1 MTNTQLRDRLAGA
14 AASLRRRVDR
24 REVAWM
30 IGTAAALIVAGR
42 LLFTVTASA
51 GRVVASLTE
60 LPEAL
65 SRTELVPF
73 VVWAVLAVLVA
84 WRWSDATPARRAWL
98 YVAAAAVARAGV
110 ELTVGSGVTQG
121 IRAGISLYTLPTL
134 VFVSLPFVATVGLA
148 AFVVVAARSGRG
160 SRGSRGTSAGE
171 TARPA
176 GSTPDDAPV
185 GPVPGESAPGASA
198 PGASAPAGLAPATPA
213 PAAPGASAPGA
224 SAPAAPAAPASPA
237 PAPPAP
243 AAPAPADRPPRHLV
257 HRVAV
262 IVEALA
268 LAAGVLLM
276 LSLAGQWF
284 SAEFS
289 LFGSPVTVSD
299 EAAAGWLRTLVA
311 CLACLVVSLFA
322 AITAG
327 HRGAVVATVVVA
339 GLVVIGAVGAPVPG
353 DRWESPTPRQE
364 PLPANYT
371 PCYSG
376 SGKCN

>member
-1 MTNTQLRDRLAGA
+1 MTNTQHEGRLAGA

-24 REVAWM
+24 REVAWVV
-30 IGTAAALIVAGR
+30 GTTAALFVAGAA
-42 LLFTVTASA
+42 LVGLTASA
-51 GRVVASLTE
+51 GRVVASLLE
-60 LPEAL
+60 LPGAL
-65 SRTELVPF
+65 AQAALVPF
-73 VVWAVLAVLVA
+73 VVWAVLVVLVA
-84 WRWSDATPARRAWL
+84 WRWSEAPVSRRAWH

-110 ELTVGSGVTQG
+110 ELTVGSGVTSG
-121 IRAGISLYTLPTL
+121 LRAGFSLYTVPTV

-148 AFVVVAARSGRG
+148 SFVVLAARSGRG
-160 SRGSRGTSAGE
+160 GRDASAHDG
-171 TARPA
+171 ARPA
-176 GSTPDDAPV
+176 EHAPV
-185 GPVPGESAPGASA
+185 DVPVD
-198 PGASAPAGLAPATPA
+198 A
-213 PAAPGASAPGA
+213 PAARADRAP
-224 SAPAAPAAPASPA
+224 
-237 PAPPAP
+237 
-243 AAPAPADRPPRHLV
+243 RPPRHLM

-268 LAAGVLLM
+268 LAAGVLLT

-289 LFGSPVTVSD
+289 LFGTPVTVSQ
-299 EAAAGWLRTLVA
+299 EAADSWLRTLVA
-311 CLACLVVSLFA
+311 CLACLVVTLFA

-327 HRGAVVATVVVA
+327 HRGVVVAAVVVA

-371 PCYSG
+371 PCFSG

>member
-1 MTNTQLRDRLAGA
+1 MTNTQHEGRLAGA

-24 REVAWM
+24 REVAWVV
-30 IGTAAALIVAGR
+30 GTTAALFVAGAA
-42 LLFTVTASA
+42 LVGLTASA
-51 GRVVASLTE
+51 GRVVASLLE
-60 LPEAL
+60 LPGAL
-65 SRTELVPF
+65 AQAALVPF
-73 VVWAVLAVLVA
+73 VVWAVLVVLVA
-84 WRWSDATPARRAWL
+84 WRWSEAPASRRAWL

-110 ELTVGSGVTQG
+110 ELTVGSGVTSG
-121 IRAGISLYTLPTL
+121 LRAGFSLYTLPTV

-148 AFVVVAARSGRG
+148 SFVVLAARSGRG
-160 SRGSRGTSAGE
+160 GRDASAHDG
-171 TARPA
+171 ARPA
-176 GSTPDDAPV
+176 ENAPVDAPV
-185 GPVPGESAPGASA
+185 D
-198 PGASAPAGLAPATPA
+198 A
-213 PAAPGASAPGA
+213 PAARAPR
-224 SAPAAPAAPASPA
+224 
-237 PAPPAP
+237 PP
-243 AAPAPADRPPRHLV
+243 RPPRHLV

-268 LAAGVLLM
+268 LAAGVLLT

-289 LFGSPVTVSD
+289 LFGTPVTVSQ
-299 EAAAGWLRTLVA
+299 EAADSWLRTLVA
-311 CLACLVVSLFA
+311 CLACLVVTLFA

-327 HRGAVVATVVVA
+327 HRGVVVAAVVVA

-371 PCYSG
+371 PCFSG

>member
-1 MTNTQLRDRLAGA
+1 MTNTQHEGRLAGA

-24 REVAWM
+24 REVAWVV
-30 IGTAAALIVAGR
+30 GTTAALFVAGAA
-42 LLFTVTASA
+42 LVGLTASA
-51 GRVVASLTE
+51 GRVVASLLE
-60 LPEAL
+60 LPGAL
-65 SRTELVPF
+65 AQTALVPF
-73 VVWAVLAVLVA
+73 VVWAVLVVLVA
-84 WRWSDATPARRAWL
+84 WRWSELPASRRAWL

-110 ELTVGSGVTQG
+110 ELTVGSGVTSG
-121 IRAGISLYTLPTL
+121 LRAGFSLYTLPTV

-148 AFVVVAARSGRG
+148 SFVVLAARSGRG
-160 SRGSRGTSAGE
+160 GRDTSAHDGSH
-171 TARPA
+171 PA
-176 GSTPDDAPV
+176 EHAPV
-185 GPVPGESAPGASA
+185 DVPVD
-198 PGASAPAGLAPATPA
+198 A
-213 PAAPGASAPGA
+213 PAARAPR
-224 SAPAAPAAPASPA
+224 
-237 PAPPAP
+237 PP
-243 AAPAPADRPPRHLV
+243 RPPRHLV

-268 LAAGVLLM
+268 LAAGVLLT

-289 LFGSPVTVSD
+289 LFGTPVTVSQ
-299 EAAAGWLRTLVA
+299 EAADSWLRTLVA
-311 CLACLVVSLFA
+311 CLACLVVTLFA

-327 HRGAVVATVVVA
+327 HRGVVVAAVVVA

-371 PCYSG
+371 PCFSG

>member
-1 MTNTQLRDRLAGA
+1 MTNTQPGGRPAGA
-14 AASLRRRVDR
+14 AASPRRRVDR
-24 REVAWM
+24 HEVAWVV
-30 IGTAAALIVAGR
+30 GTAAALIVAGR
-42 LLFTVTASA
+42 VLFTVSASA
-51 GRVVASLTE
+51 GRTVASLLE

-65 SRTELVPF
+65 ARVGLVPF
-73 VVWAVLAVLVA
+73 VVWALLAVLVA
-84 WRWSDATPARRAWL
+84 RRWSDATPSRRAWL

-110 ELTVGSGVTQG
+110 ELTVGSGVTSG
-121 IRAGISLYTLPTL
+121 IRAGFSPYTLPTL
-134 VFVSLPFVATVGLA
+134 VFVSLPFAATVGLA
-148 AFVVVAARSGRG
+148 AFVVLAARSGRG
-160 SRGSRGTSAGE
+160 DREATGQASPPAGGAPGDAPGPVGPGPVGPEPVGPASAG
-171 TARPA
+171 P
-176 GSTPDDAPV
+176 APV
-185 GPVPGESAPGASA
+185 GAAASPG
-198 PGASAPAGLAPATPA
+198 
-213 PAAPGASAPGA
+213 PAAPPAGAS
-224 SAPAAPAAPASPA
+224 
-237 PAPPAP
+237 
-243 AAPAPADRPPRHLV
+243 RPRQGRSTV
-257 HRVAV
+257 HCVAV

-289 LFGSPVTVSD
+289 LFGDPPTVSD

-311 CLACLVVSLFA
+311 CLACLVVALFA

-339 GLVVIGAVGAPVPG
+339 GLVVVGAVGAPVPG

-371 PCYSG
+371 PCFSG

>member
-1 MTNTQLRDRLAGA
+1 MTNTQHEGRLAGA

-24 REVAWM
+24 REVAWVV
-30 IGTAAALIVAGR
+30 GTTAALFVAGAA
-42 LLFTVTASA
+42 LVGLTASA
-51 GRVVASLTE
+51 GRVVASLLE
-60 LPEAL
+60 LPGAL
-65 SRTELVPF
+65 AQAALVPF
-73 VVWAVLAVLVA
+73 VVWAVLVVLVA
-84 WRWSDATPARRAWL
+84 WRWSEAPASRRAWL

-110 ELTVGSGVTQG
+110 ELTVGSGVTSG
-121 IRAGISLYTLPTL
+121 LRGGFSLYTVPTV

-148 AFVVVAARSGRG
+148 SFVVLAARSGRG
-160 SRGSRGTSAGE
+160 GRDASAHDG
-171 TARPA
+171 ARPA
-176 GSTPDDAPV
+176 EHAPVDAPV
-185 GPVPGESAPGASA
+185 D
-198 PGASAPAGLAPATPA
+198 A
-213 PAAPGASAPGA
+213 PAARAARAP
-224 SAPAAPAAPASPA
+224 
-237 PAPPAP
+237 
-243 AAPAPADRPPRHLV
+243 RPPRHLV

-268 LAAGVLLM
+268 LAAGVLLT

-289 LFGSPVTVSD
+289 LFGTPVTVSQ
-299 EAAAGWLRTLVA
+299 EAADSWLRTLVA
-311 CLACLVVSLFA
+311 CLSCLVVTLFA

-327 HRGAVVATVVVA
+327 HRGVVVAAVVVA

-371 PCYSG
+371 PCFSG

>member
-1 MTNTQLRDRLAGA
+1 MTNTQLRDRFAGA

-24 REVAWM
+24 REVAWV

-65 SRTELVPF
+65 GRTGLVPF

-84 WRWSDATPARRAWL
+84 WRWSDATASRRAWL

-148 AFVVVAARSGRG
+148 AFVVVAARSGRD
-160 SRGSRGTSAGE
+160 SRGTSAGE
-171 TARPA
+171 AARPA
-176 GSTPDDAPV
+176 ERTPDDAPV
-185 GPVPGESAPGASA
+185 GPAPGASA
-198 PGASAPAGLAPATPA
+198 PGASAPAGLAPAA
-213 PAAPGASAPGA
+213 P
-224 SAPAAPAAPASPA
+224 APAAPAAPAPATPA
-237 PAPPAP
+237 PATPATP
-243 AAPAPADRPPRHLV
+243 APAPADRAPRHLV

>member
-24 REVAWM
+24 REVAWV
-30 IGTAAALIVAGR
+30 IGTAAALIVTGR

-65 SRTELVPF
+65 SRTGLVPF

-84 WRWSDATPARRAWL
+84 WRWSDATASRRAWL

-171 TARPA
+171 AARPA
-176 GSTPDDAPV
+176 GSTPDD
-185 GPVPGESAPGASA
+185 
-198 PGASAPAGLAPATPA
+198 
-213 PAAPGASAPGA
+213 
-224 SAPAAPAAPASPA
+224 A

-353 DRWESPTPRQE
+353 DRWESPTPRHE